1 MVAVVWVR
9 IRGVGAMMDKYDREY
24 FESLKDYSDSTDPIA
39 ITIGRLKAFLPMV
52 EIIQDVI
59 PSAIEMLDR
68 ERQEIIN
75 DSMKRWSDIC
85 SMIDVLSEDGE
96 STYETASRICRFY
109 RKENAGV

>member
-1 MVAVVWVR
+1 
-9 IRGVGAMMDKYDREY
+9 MDKYDKEY
-24 FESLKDYSDSTDPIA
+24 WGSLKDYSDSTDPIA

-85 SMIDVLSEDGE
+85 SMIDALSKNGE
-96 STYETASRICRFY
+96 STYETATRICDFY
-109 RKENAGV
+109 KKVNKI